1 MGIADPPNEV
11 PESDSGESDT
21 ESEAHCQEFISSIDN
36 PEDREFFQ
44 QMVGPVP
51 SRILADVF
59 HEIDKVCRTISRK
72 HTLRRHFARAFSDT
86 MLVSDLGDKT
96 AVEAVLAAK
105 GLTWDQTRGKSPAW
119 FWRRVRRYIPQKD
132 VLHHILSEFFDAWA
146 TAKCSVTGLPLFS
159 DDTRQKADGVFK
171 DVAEGWISDPV
182 GIPLYTVE
190 GTDKNQ
196 LTIYHNTR
204 GTNSVEGSVHNPIR
218 RNSAAL
224 NASPELAD
232 SLAADWRHRH
242 NVDCGAL
249 HKNNLRYSGHY
260 DPWLDDDIFRLQ
272 ADIEWETPPV
282 ISAHR
287 VVQDTSPL
295 SFTPTHEQFGITEI
309 PLVLR
314 AKNDFLGSV
323 HDSAQS
329 EVSSVYPDHLHLSN
343 LRAKRDNIYAY
354 LAHAQKTKFAVTPVH
369 TQKEFDLYST
379 AMSPGGDFFSMQAK
393 QNFDEM
399 ATWWS
404 SQANGKTIF

>member
-119 FWRRVRRYIPQKD
+119 FWRRQSAVSPVFHY
-132 VLHHILSEFFDAWA
+132 
-146 TAKCSVTGLPLFS
+146 SVM
-159 DDTRQKADGVFK
+159 TR
-171 DVAEGWISDPV
+171 
-182 GIPLYTVE
+182 
-190 GTDKNQ
+190 DKK
-196 LTIYHNTR
+196 LM
-204 GTNSVEGSVHNPIR
+204 
-218 RNSAAL
+218 
-224 NASPELAD
+224 
-232 SLAADWRHRH
+232 
-242 NVDCGAL
+242 
-249 HKNNLRYSGHY
+249 
-260 DPWLDDDIFRLQ
+260 